1 MKKRNI
7 VLAFILITAGI
18 IMGFILSADLGV
30 QQVNYAKE
38 TGVSA
43 GASDLLGQFSD
54 ALSEVAGAV
63 KPSVVN
69 ISTTT
74 TVSMNTGPFGDL
86 FNDPFFRR
94 FFGDEFGG
102 HLRKYK
108 SSALGSGV
116 IITDDGYILTNN
128 HVVKD
133 AEDIKVILYDKREFK
148 GKLVGTDPK
157 TDLAVVKIDAEGLPA
172 LRVGDSDRLK
182 VGEVVIAVGNPFA
195 LSHTVTMGI
204 VSALRRSNVGIE
216 DYENF
221 IQTDAAINPG
231 NSGGALVNTK
241 GELIGIN
248 TAILSKSGGYMGI
261 GFAIPSNMAKSVM
274 DSIIKH
280 GKVIRGW
287 LGVTIQNMTPDIAK
301 QFGISREKGALVT
314 DVVEDSP
321 AAKAGFRRGDLIIEF
336 DSRPVDS
343 STALRNM
350 VAATPPETRVRVKV
364 IRDGREEVLTVTIGR
379 LSEEAVAAAKSE
391 YRNVMKGVHVQDL
404 DAGIRSSLGI
414 PQKVKGVVVTN
425 IEMDSPAFPAVRRND
440 VIMEINRKPI
450 ENISDYEK
458 TVSRIGSGDSVLLLV
473 YREGGY
479 IYITIKP

>member
-1 MKKRNI
+1 MKKRNMAI
-7 VLAFILITAGI
+7 AFSLITAGI
-18 IMGFILSADLGV
+18 IMGFILSADIGV

-38 TGVSA
+38 TGVSTTA
-43 GASDLLGQFSD
+43 ADLLGRFSD
-54 ALSEVAGAV
+54 ALSEVSGAV

-74 TVSMNTGPFGDL
+74 TVTMNRGPFGDL
-86 FNDPFFRR
+86 YNDPFFRR

-116 IITDDGYILTNN
+116 IITDNGYILTNN

-133 AEDIKVILYDKREFK
+133 AEDIKVILYDKREFR
-148 GKLVGTDPK
+148 GKLIGTDPK
-157 TDLAVVKIDAEGLPA
+157 TDLAVVKIDAKGLPA
-172 LRVGDSDRLK
+172 LKVGDSDLLK
-182 VGEVVIAVGNPFA
+182 VGEIVIAVGNPFA

-261 GFAIPSNMAKSVM
+261 GFAIPSNMAKSIM

-287 LGVTIQNMTPDIAK
+287 LGVSIQNMTPDIAK
-301 QFGISREKGALVT
+301 QFGISHKKGALVT
-314 DVVEDSP
+314 DVVQNSP
-321 AAKAGFRRGDLIIEF
+321 AAKAGFKRGDLIIAF
-336 DSRPVDS
+336 DSRPVEG

-350 VAATPPETRVRVKV
+350 VAATPPEKKVRVKV
-364 IRDGREEVLTVTIGR
+364 IRDGKEEILVVTIGK
-379 LSEEAVAAAKSE
+379 LSEEAATAAKSE
-391 YRNVMKGVHVQDL
+391 YRNVMKGVYVQDL
-404 DAGIRSSLGI
+404 NAGIRNSLGI
-414 PQKVKGVVVTN
+414 PQNVKGVVVTN
-425 IEMDSPAFPAVRRND
+425 IETDSPAFPAVKRND
-440 VIMEINRKPI
+440 VIIEINRKSI
-450 ENISDYEK
+450 GSSADYEK
-458 TVSRIGSGDSVLLLV
+458 AVSKIGPKDSVLLLV
-473 YREGGY
+473 FRGGGY
-479 IYITIKP
+479 IYITITP